1 MKRTFSYFLK
11 RNALW
16 GFILTGFL
24 FLLSANTTNAQSNA
38 GGVDNPEVAI
48 AQRFNVTAYNL
59 GTFSHDEALAVLE
72 GLASEIKPLL
82 EHNPS
87 EALRLKY
94 RYLSEVISDVQ
105 VYSIATEI
113 SLLKRLDS
121 LSRNMKLS
129 GQNSSTTKNNTPQTQ
144 YASLYNEIVNELL

>member
-1 MKRTFSYFLK
+1 MKRTFSYFK
-11 RNALW
+11 KNALW

-24 FLLSANTTNAQSNA
+24 FLLSTSTTNAQSNA
-38 GGVDNPEVAI
+38 GGVDNPEVAV
-48 AQRFNVTAYNL
+48 AQQFNVTAYNL

-72 GLASEIKPLL
+72 GLASDLKPLL

-105 VYSIATEI
+105 IYSIATEI

-129 GQNSSTTKNNTPQTQ
+129 GQNSSLLKNNTPQTQ
-144 YASLYNEIVNELL
+144 FASLYNEIVNELL

>member
-1 MKRTFSYFLK
+1 MKRTFSYLK
-11 RNALW
+11 KNALW

-24 FLLSANTTNAQSNA
+24 FLLSANTANAQSNA

-48 AQRFNVTAYNL
+48 AQRFNITAYNL
-59 GTFSHDEALAVLE
+59 GTFSHDEALAVLK
-72 GLASEIKPLL
+72 GLASDIKPLL

-113 SLLKRLDS
+113 SLLKKLDS
-121 LSRNMKLS
+121 LSRIIQLS
-129 GQNSSTTKNNTPQTQ
+129 GQNSSTTNNNAPLTQ
-144 YASLYNEIVNELL
+144 FASLYNEIVNELL